1 MRSLF
6 RVVRFAR
13 SQPMLKQ
20 NLFEGLRDPQ
30 LLEEVRDLNQHSTD
44 RQK

>member
-6 RVVRFAR
+6 RVVRCVR
-13 SQPMLKQ
+13 SLPMLKQ

-30 LLEEVRDLNQHSTD
+30 LFKEVRDLNQPSTGW
-44 RQK
+44 RK

>member
-13 SQPMLKQ
+13 SLPMLKQ
-20 NLFEGLRDPQ
+20 YLFEGLRDPQ
-30 LLEEVRDLNQHSTD
+30 LLEEVRDLNQPSTD

>member
-6 RVVRFAR
+6 RVVRSVR
-13 SQPMLKQ
+13 SLPMLKQ

-30 LLEEVRDLNQHSTD
+30 LLEEVGDLNQPSAS